1 MYVFIYLCKTIS
13 RLVDDNAPQ
22 NSDSASYVSGALF
35 FLHWSLL
42 MVMIVGES
50 LWREPEVQGRD
61 VHFGKGTDAEGGLVM
76 FWKVS
81 IELLVSISKK

>member
-1 MYVFIYLCKTIS
+1 
-13 RLVDDNAPQ
+13 
-22 NSDSASYVSGALF
+22 
-35 FLHWSLL
+35 

-61 VHFGKGTDAEGGLVM
+61 VHFGKGTDVEGGLVM